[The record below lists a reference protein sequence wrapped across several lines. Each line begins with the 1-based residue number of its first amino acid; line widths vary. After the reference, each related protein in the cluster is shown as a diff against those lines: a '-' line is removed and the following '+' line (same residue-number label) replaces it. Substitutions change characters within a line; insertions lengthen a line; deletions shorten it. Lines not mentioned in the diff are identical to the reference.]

1 MEFIIHLPEMFFSL
15 LESISPNKKGYCAV
29 GFETLFYTC
38 MQHEFI
44 TKMVHWM
51 IKLHYLKKKHVYLT
65 QKKPRWIIWKL
76 KGTQRRSVET
86 IIKSLIENAHTK
98 PIY

>member
-38 MQHEFI
+38 MQCFYY
-44 TKMVHWM
+44 KNGA
-51 IKLHYLKKKHVYLT
+51 L
-65 QKKPRWIIWKL
+65 
-76 KGTQRRSVET
+76 
-86 IIKSLIENAHTK
+86 ND
-98 PIY
+98 